1 MKCFGERPACTR
13 CVRKDEICI
22 YDAAEGVSRQQ
33 DLRTRLHSVE
43 AELGQTRSFIH
54 NLQHSSNGDAAV
66 LLTRLRLGEDVAE
79 LVNTG
84 ERRSAR
90 YYCFL
95 PIYQPMILTLQG
107 VRLRH
112 ITRMA
117 MTCPLSPRL
126 VSRSE
131 HRHNNP
137 IHHSTIISISPC
149 KISTCYLSRCINLH
163 HLSPTRSLRA
173 THSVQRIHQCAQR
186 RGIASRPQQIRMRGI
201 RDGESSIGTFETL

>member
-43 AELGQTRSFIH
+43 TELGQTRSFIH

-66 LLTRLRLGEDVAE
+66 LLIRLRLGEDVAE

-90 YYCFL
+90 YYCFNLSAYVSDFPRRAPPPYYTNGNDL
-95 PIYQPMILTLQG
+95 PTQPMAVESQQAQAQQSYTPFYDHLNHPLQDLDLLSFTMHQPTSF
-107 VRLRH
+107 VTDHVSQLHALRS
-112 ITRMA
+112 TNTTMRPA
-117 MTCPLSPRL
+117 SEYCLSP
-126 VSRSE
+126 
-131 HRHNNP
+131 
-137 IHHSTIISISPC
+137 
-149 KISTCYLSRCINLH
+149 
-163 HLSPTRSLRA
+163 
-173 THSVQRIHQCAQR
+173 
-186 RGIASRPQQIRMRGI
+186 
-201 RDGESSIGTFETL
+201 ETDQNAWNT